1 MVIIMTRRWRLTF
14 FFFLPLRLL
23 PGKRRTHRVCMCWWP
38 AHTHTHTRLLRRL
51 YLFPYLFEVVAVQ
64 WRFTF
69 TQILPSPSQLTCTLI
84 RNWRITKKL
93 KHRISLRFY
102 VQDKKKKK
110 KKTKSFLHRHRC
122 VLHLSRPWCSHPIT
136 SHPTVFIKFT
146 TDDGRGAK
154 IEARKRVEE
163 KRKKKVMPARTES
176 NPSSPPDGWRN
187 SRLPRSVLLALVPH
201 TLMSLAD
208 LRVAA
213 LVQAFKNEKKGGQ
226 SCYFPSRLKW
236 PLPHKHT
243 ADSPLA
249 FLLECVDVARAWLS
263 IIASAPTAP
272 PPTIAKRASS
282 SASPSNAIRRPFHV
296 KKKKKK
302 KV

>member
-1 MVIIMTRRWRLTF
+1 
-14 FFFLPLRLL
+14 
-23 PGKRRTHRVCMCWWP
+23 MCWWP

-213 LVQAFKNEKKGGQ
+213 LVQAFKNEKKGGAELLLSIAVKMAIAAQAHGRQ
-226 SCYFPSRLKW
+226 SACFSFRVCWRRSGVIKYNRISPNSSPTNYCQKGVFFRIAFER
-236 PLPHKHT
+236 HT
-243 ADSPLA
+243 ATFS
-249 FLLECVDVARAWLS
+249 R
-263 IIASAPTAP
+263 T
-272 PPTIAKRASS
+272 
-282 SASPSNAIRRPFHV
+282 

-302 KV
+302 SVAVVFNRI

>member
-1 MVIIMTRRWRLTF
+1 
-14 FFFLPLRLL
+14 
-23 PGKRRTHRVCMCWWP
+23 MCWWP

-187 SRLPRSVLLALVPH
+187 SRLPPIRAARPRPSHFDVACRSSRCS
-201 TLMSLAD
+201 TCSSIQKREERGG
-208 LRVAA
+208 RVA
-213 LVQAFKNEKKGGQ
+213 
-226 SCYFPSRLKW
+226 
-236 PLPHKHT
+236 T
-243 ADSPLA
+243 
-249 FLLECVDVARAWLS
+249 
-263 IIASAPTAP
+263 
-272 PPTIAKRASS
+272 
-282 SASPSNAIRRPFHV
+282 FHRG
-296 KKKKKK
+296 
-302 KV
+302 